1 MRTIHPSPLLRLG
14 LRLDAILSLAAA
26 ALVPLLMEPLGAA
39 LGLDRVH
46 MIALAGFMFFWA
58 GLTGWMGG
66 QARLPAWSPRLT
78 IGLNLAWAPLSLLLP
93 ALGLFNPSSIGW
105 AVLVAEALAVL
116 VFAELQWLGL
126 RRSAREAEPSARAAV
141 A

>member
-1 MRTIHPSPLLRLG
+1 MRTVHPSPLLRLG

-26 ALVPLLMEPLGAA
+26 AAVPLLLEPLGAA
-39 LGLDRVH
+39 LGLDRLH

-58 GLTGWMGG
+58 ALTGWMGG
-66 QARLPAWSPRLT
+66 QARLPTWSLWLS
-78 IGLNLAWAPLSLLLP
+78 IAVNLEWAVASLLLP
-93 ALGLFNPSSIGW
+93 ALGLFNPSPIGW
-105 AVLVAEALAVL
+105 AVLVAQALAVL

-126 RRSAREAEPSARAAV
+126 RRSARESAPSARAAV